1 MERFY
6 RGLRNPLAAK
16 PSYHKPFYLSN
27 LSILHMEH
35 ALYTQNHGLS
45 NLHSLKNPHKNA
57 QKM

>member
-16 PSYHKPFYLSN
+16 PSYPKPSN
-27 LSILHMEH
+27 LSILHMGH

-57 QKM
+57 QKI

>member
-16 PSYHKPFYLSN
+16 PSYPKPPN
-27 LSILHMEH
+27 LSILHMGH

-57 QKM
+57 QKI